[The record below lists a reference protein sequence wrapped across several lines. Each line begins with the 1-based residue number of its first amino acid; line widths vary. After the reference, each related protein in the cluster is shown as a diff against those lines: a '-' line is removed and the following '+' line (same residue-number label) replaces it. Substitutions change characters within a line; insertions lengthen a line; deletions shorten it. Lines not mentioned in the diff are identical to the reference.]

1 MKTPELTLPD
11 LTSPQGM
18 VNSTCLM
25 TAWIER
31 EETENPEPVHVDIE
45 FFQTFEE
52 AKNRSLQRYEDL
64 SRRMFTVQI
73 ELLSFG
79 SILSDGIEPEGAYQ
93 SLLHEQKAVVH
104 VDPWLVRQRK
114 AASAMKDIGFDQ
126 GTSNFKFVTF
136 KLVLDE
142 QDVVWSDELGF
153 LDLEDVLDESEPN
166 HASLLA
172 RIRPYVFEL
181 SCAMPSLDFCESDP
195 VSRLQYALSLPET
208 PDILPYGTFRRSRRA
223 HSLKNQIH

>member
-11 LTSPQGM
+11 IMSSQGM

-31 EETENPEPVHVDIE
+31 EETENPEPVHVEIE
-45 FFQTFEE
+45 FYRTFEE
-52 AKNRSLQRYEDL
+52 AKNRSLERYEEL

-79 SILSDGIEPEGAYQ
+79 SILSDGIDPEDAYL

-114 AASAMKDIGFDQ
+114 AANAKNIGYEH

-142 QDVVWSDELGF
+142 QDVVWTDELGF
-153 LDLEDVLDESEPN
+153 LDLEDVLDETEPTYAN
-166 HASLLA
+166 LLA
-172 RIRPYVFEL
+172 RIRPYIFEL
-181 SCAMPSLDFCESDP
+181 SCAMPSLDFCEADP

-208 PDILPYGTFRRSRRA
+208 PDMYAFGSFRRSRRA
-223 HSLKNQIH
+223 RSLKNRIH